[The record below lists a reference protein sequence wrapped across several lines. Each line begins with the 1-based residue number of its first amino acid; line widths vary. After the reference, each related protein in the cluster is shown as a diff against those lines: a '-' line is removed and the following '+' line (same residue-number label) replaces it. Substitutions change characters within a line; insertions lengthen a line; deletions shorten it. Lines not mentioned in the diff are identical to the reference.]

1 MAFRTMT
8 SYTAELLKGPLPMLG
23 SVLDLHAPF
32 NATQLANI
40 TGGVIPKGRIV
51 SFNSSRQWRLG
62 VGSTNAT
69 AGPGYL
75 LMNNSDDLDVVKD
88 RGGNPSTDAGAW
100 VPGMPSGRMQGIS
113 LLQGHLMQV
122 GEFDATLN
130 YAVNSPLNAPLCT
143 DDNDGD
149 ELLEEAGV
157 LTNDGI
163 KPYKQAIVGWVT
175 EAWSAASP
183 TTNAHRK
190 NVLTFVS
197 DYVPALELN
206 PAPTWV

>member
-23 SVLDLHAPF
+23 PVIDLHAPF
-32 NATQLANI
+32 NGTQLANI
-40 TGGVIPKGRIV
+40 TGGVIPKGRCV

-75 LMNNSDDLDVVKD
+75 LMNNSDDLDVQTGQ
-88 RGGNPSTDAGAW
+88 GGTPATDYGAW
-100 VPGMPSGRMQGIS
+100 VPGTPSGKMQGIA
-113 LLQGHLMQV
+113 LLQGHVIQT
-122 GEFDATLN
+122 GEFDTTRN
-130 YAVNSPLNAPLCT
+130 YAVNNPLNAPLST
-143 DDNDGD
+143 NDADGAV
-149 ELLEEAGV
+149 LLNTAGV
-157 LTNDGI
+157 FTNDGI

-175 EAWSAASP
+175 ETFTAASP
-183 TTNAHRK
+183 TLNAHGK
-190 NVLTFVS
+190 KVLTFIS
-197 DYVPALELN
+197 DNLPALELN